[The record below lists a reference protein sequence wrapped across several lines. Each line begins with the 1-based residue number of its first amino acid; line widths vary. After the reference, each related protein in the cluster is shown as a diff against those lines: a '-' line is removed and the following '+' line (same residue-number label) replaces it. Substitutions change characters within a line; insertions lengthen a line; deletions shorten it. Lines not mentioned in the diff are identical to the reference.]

1 MCMIMANKRHKT
13 TRGKK
18 KHGEAIRS
26 RDKASSET
34 GATTQQQQE
43 EEEDNRRE
51 HRRRGK
57 SISTTMGP
65 ILNFIRRKLI
75 KTVPVFNK
83 KIGSSTWY
91 YLR

>member
-34 GATTQQQQE
+34 GTITEQPQE
-43 EEEDNRRE
+43 EEEEEDKRRDTQE
-51 HRRRGK
+51 ADR
-57 SISTTMGP
+57 
-65 ILNFIRRKLI
+65 N
-75 KTVPVFNK
+75 
-83 KIGSSTWY
+83 GSSVPLLFTP
-91 YLR
+91 RVFRHI